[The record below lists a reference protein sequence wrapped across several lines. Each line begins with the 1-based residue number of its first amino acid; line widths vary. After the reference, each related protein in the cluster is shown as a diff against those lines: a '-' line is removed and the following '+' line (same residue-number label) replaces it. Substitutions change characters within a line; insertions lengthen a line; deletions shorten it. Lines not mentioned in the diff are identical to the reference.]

1 MTFFKLSNFGTLG
14 KFSKAVATAALAVG
28 LTSFNVQEA
37 QAQKVV
43 LQGFWWDYWNN
54 NYQNGW
60 ANYLSDLA
68 PRLKAM
74 GIDAV
79 WIPPTIKNSNQGNG
93 YSPFDHYD
101 LGDKFQKNITKTRL
115 GSKDELLRMV
125 GVLHANGMDV
135 IQDLVLNHVDG
146 AGSATGAGGQDPAA
160 WDDGTTLRYKN
171 FRYTS
176 FNSPAGNESATDY
189 LNRKGRFS
197 KNWQNFYPNPAN
209 TSTTGDWN
217 SVFWGPDIAYDAG
230 SFGQS
235 SNATWNPTQST
246 NHMRNN
252 TRSWAIW
259 YKKQIGFDG
268 LRIDAVKHFPNW
280 AMEDFL
286 ANMQSQAGFANGS
299 ERMFA
304 VGEFVGGKSQLDGW
318 VASVQN
324 RAGTFDFGLREGLLG
339 MVNGNGFYNIGSLPS
354 LQQDAR
360 VFFQGGQWVH
370 RTVPFVN
377 NHDTFRP
384 ILNPTTGNY
393 TGWNTGSQ
401 LAPHIDPFTPYLSAC
416 YAVIM
421 AVDGSPQVFFE
432 DLFDVG
438 GTGKR
443 FTHLPTSAADLP
455 VRSDIANLIWC
466 HQNLRFK
473 DGVYKVRFQAA
484 DHLVIERS
492 GRAIISVNDNMNT
505 WQNNWVQ
512 TDFAAG
518 TVLKDYSGAN
528 GTATVTVNADK
539 WVNINTPPCNG
550 TANNGRRGYSVWAPV
565 NAVTNF
571 TMPERNTTQEWE
583 LDNDLGDSHASSL
596 RQGGQTMANNN
607 SDANARRVGSI
618 YVQSGKPVSY
628 VVTKGNASHQL
639 VLQLFTATGTTP
651 IHSFTTSGTGATG
664 SGTYTPNFTGW
675 VRVRIKNSLA
685 TSPAQKSWVRMTYT
699 SPQVANARTT
709 TPPTGRSENEGDTD
723 VAIEAGS
730 NVENSTELIVYPNP
744 TVSNDISL
752 MLNSDTEKAVNIK
765 VLDIQGR
772 EVYTETRTLYV
783 GTNDFK
789 LPISTRL
796 ETGMY
801 IIQVPEM
808 GLTKKVALR

>member
-1 MTFFKLSNFGTLG
+1 MTFFNLSHLG
-14 KFSKAVATAALAVG
+14 KAGKAIATAALALG
-28 LTSFNVQEA
+28 LAGVNVQKAEA
-37 QAQKVV
+37 QQVV
-43 LQGFWWDYWNN
+43 LQGFWWDYQNN
-54 NYQNGW
+54 NYPNQW
-60 ANYLSDLA
+60 SNYLADLA

-74 GIDAV
+74 GINAV

-101 LGDKFQKNITKTRL
+101 LGDKFQKNILRTRN
-115 GSKDELLRMV
+115 GNKDELLRMV
-125 GVLHANGMDV
+125 AVLKANGIDV
-135 IQDLVLNHVDG
+135 IQDIVLNHTDG

-160 WDDGTTLRYKN
+160 MDDGTTQRYKN
-171 FRYTS
+171 FRYVS
-176 FNSPAGNESATDY
+176 YSSPATDETATNY
-189 LNRKGRFS
+189 LARRGRFS

-217 SVFWGPDIAYDAG
+217 AVFWGPDIAYDAN
-230 SFGQS
+230 SYGQS
-235 SNATWNPTQST
+235 SNATFNPAQGT
-246 NHMRNN
+246 NHMRDNMRN
-252 TRSWAIW
+252 WLVW
-259 YKKQIGFDG
+259 YKKQVGFDG
-268 LRIDAVKHFPNW
+268 LRIDAVKHFPHW

-286 ANMQSQAGFANGS
+286 WNLQNNAGWANGS

-304 VGEFVGGKSQLDGW
+304 VGEWVGGKNDLDAW
-318 VASVQN
+318 ANNVQN
-324 RAGTFDFGLREGLLG
+324 RAGTFDFGLRQGLLN
-339 MVNGNGFYNIGSLPS
+339 MVNGGGFFDIGSLPS
-354 LQQDAR
+354 LQQNNR
-360 VFFQGGQWVH
+360 VFLQGGQWVH

-384 ILNPTTGNY
+384 ILNATTGNY
-393 TGWNTGSQ
+393 AGWNTGSQ
-401 LAPHIDPFTPYLSAC
+401 LAPNIDPFSPWLSAS
-416 YAVIM
+416 YAVAM
-421 AVDGSPQVFFE
+421 AVDGSPQIFFE
-432 DLFDVG
+432 DLFNVG

-443 FTHLPTSAADLP
+443 WTHLPTSTADLP
-455 VRSDIANLIWC
+455 VRDDLANLIWC

-473 DGVYKVRFQAA
+473 EGVYKVRFQAQ

-492 GRAIISVNDNMNT
+492 GRAIISVNDNLNA
-505 WQNNWVQ
+505 WQNNTVQ
-512 TDFAAG
+512 TDFAQG
-518 TVLKDYSGAN
+518 TVLRDYSGAN
-528 GTATVTVNADK
+528 GTATVTVGAGG
-539 WVNINTPPCNG
+539 WVAINTPPCNG
-550 TANNGRRGYSVWAPV
+550 TANGGRRGYAVWAPTT
-565 NAVTNF
+565 AVTNF
-571 TMPERNTTQEWE
+571 TLPEKTTTQEWE
-583 LDNDLGDSHASSL
+583 MDNDLGDSHASSL

-675 VRVRIKNSLA
+675 VRIRIKNSAA

-709 TPPTGRSENEGDTD
+709 ASPTGRGENEGDTD
-723 VAIEAGS
+723 VAIEAGK
-730 NVENSTELIVYPNP
+730 VENSTELIVYPNP
-744 TVSNDISL
+744 TVSSDISL
-752 MLNSDTEKAVNIK
+752 MLNSETERNVNVRI
-765 VLDIQGR
+765 LDIQGR

-801 IIQVPEM
+801 VIQVPEM